1 MESYWNRNIVVESY
15 WNHTGIT
22 GIWNSIVQF
31 HLRFKVKCMKKH
43 VWYNVQKDVVTV
55 QEEYSTVPYKI
66 EGERCIKS
74 IGGVMC
80 GVMYGVILESYWN
93 RTGTV

>member
-1 MESYWNRNIVVESY
+1 MWSHVWS
-15 WNHTGIT
+15 HTGI
-22 GIWNSIVQF
+22 ILESYWNSIVQF
-31 HLRFKVKCMKKH
+31 HLRLKVKCMKKD

-55 QEEYSTVPYKI
+55 QEEYSTVPCNI

-93 RTGTV
+93 CTGTV

>member
-1 MESYWNRNIVVESY
+1 
-15 WNHTGIT
+15 
-22 GIWNSIVQF
+22 
-31 HLRFKVKCMKKH
+31 MKKD

-55 QEEYSTVPYKI
+55 QEEYSTVPCNI

-93 RTGTV
+93 CTGTVKWWSHTGIVLEQYSGGMVLESYWNRDQMVT